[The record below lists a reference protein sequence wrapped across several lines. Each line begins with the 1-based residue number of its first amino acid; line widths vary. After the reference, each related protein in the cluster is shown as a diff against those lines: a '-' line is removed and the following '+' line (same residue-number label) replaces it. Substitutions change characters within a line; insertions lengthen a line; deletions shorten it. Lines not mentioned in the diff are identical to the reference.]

1 MERKKTISV
10 GRTLFTVLP
19 IFSFLVMTVSCTS
32 MKSTSRIS
40 EIKDKDLSVTNRIA
54 VDLNVDLNRVIRA
67 RSNKH
72 SSVQAAKEEAYY
84 KAIVDN
90 QIHVL
95 VDPIYSVESSGRILI
110 FGGKST
116 AEVVGYAGTY
126 SNPRAVSE
134 IEAAD
139 AEAKIASDKLDLE
152 RAMKNYVSFSK
163 LPDVTTSVVTEK
175 ALSDGKSSPVVMSKN
190 VDKTTTMEEY
200 MKLLK
205 NLKY

>member
-1 MERKKTISV
+1 MTSCS
-10 GRTLFTVLP
+10 
-19 IFSFLVMTVSCTS
+19 SF
-32 MKSTSRIS
+32 KSTSRIS
-40 EIKDKDLSVTNRIA
+40 EIKERDLSVTNKVA

-67 RSNKH
+67 RSMKH
-72 SSVQAAKEEAYY
+72 SSVQAAKDEAYY

-95 VDPIYSVESSGRILI
+95 VDPIYSVESTGKFLI

-116 AEVVGYAGTY
+116 AEVIGYAGMY
-126 SNPRAVSE
+126 ANPRSVSE
-134 IEAAD
+134 IEAAE
-139 AEAKIASDKLDLE
+139 AEAKIASDKADLD
-152 RAMKNYVSFSK
+152 RAVKNYVSFSK
-163 LPDVTTSVVTEK
+163 LPDVTSSVTTEK
-175 ALSDGKSSPVVMSKN
+175 ALSDGKGAPVVMSKN

>member
-1 MERKKTISV
+1 MKRN
-10 GRTLFTVLP
+10 TLKLGFVLKASA
-19 IFSFLVMTVSCTS
+19 FAFLVVSATS
-32 MKSTSRIS
+32 CNSFKSTSRVS
-40 EIKDKDLSVTNRIA
+40 EIKERDLSVTNKVA

-67 RSNKH
+67 RSMKH
-72 SSVQAAKEEAYY
+72 SSVQAAKDEAYY

-95 VDPIYSVESSGRILI
+95 VDPIYSVESTGRFLI

-116 AEVVGYAGTY
+116 AEVIGYAGMY
-126 SNPRAVSE
+126 ANPRSVSD

-139 AEAKIASDKLDLE
+139 AEAKIASDKADMD
-152 RAMKNYVSFSK
+152 RAMKNYTSFAK
-163 LPDVTTSVVTEK
+163 LPDLTSSTTTEK
-175 ALSDGKSSPVVMSKN
+175 AISDGKSAPVVVYKDT
-190 VDKTTTMEEY
+190 DKSTAIEEY

>member
-1 MERKKTISV
+1 MKRNQKILVRGVFASFS
-10 GRTLFTVLP
+10 LFSLVLMTSCS
-19 IFSFLVMTVSCTS
+19 SF
-32 MKSTSRIS
+32 KSTSRIS
-40 EIKDKDLSVTNRIA
+40 EIKERDLSVTNKVA

-67 RSNKH
+67 RSMKH
-72 SSVQAAKEEAYY
+72 SSVKAAKDEAYY

-95 VDPIYSVESSGRILI
+95 VDPIYSVESTGRFLI

-116 AEVVGYAGTY
+116 AEVIGYAGMY
-126 SNPRAVSE
+126 ANPRSVSD
-134 IEAAD
+134 IEAAE
-139 AEAKIASDKLDLE
+139 AEAKIASDKVDLD
-152 RAMKNYVSFSK
+152 RAVKNFVSFSK
-163 LPDVTTSVVTEK
+163 LPDVTSSVTTEK
-175 ALSDGKSSPVVMSKN
+175 ALSDGKGAPVVMSKN